1 MIPNQ
6 PHALLEPKAIDLLRA
21 QGIPYP
27 ECGVSHSAKEAVQ
40 VAERVGYPVVAKVV
54 SPDVLH
60 KSDAGGVAVGLE
72 NASQVREAYA
82 RVLSTVD
89 TRVPGARILGM
100 LICQQ
105 ALPGLEVIVGAL
117 KDPLFGPT
125 VMFGLG
131 GIFTEVLRDVSFR
144 IAPLDRRDAEEM
156 IEEIKGYPL
165 LAGVRGEKPRD
176 VDALVT
182 LLLQVSQLVMQRPD
196 IEELDLNPVRVYE
209 RGIQVLDV
217 RILSTP

>member
-1 MIPNQ
+1 
-6 PHALLEPKAIDLLRA
+6 
-21 QGIPYP
+21 
-27 ECGVSHSAKEAVQ
+27 
-40 VAERVGYPVVAKVV
+40 
-54 SPDVLH
+54 
-60 KSDAGGVAVGLE
+60 
-72 NASQVREAYA
+72 
-82 RVLSTVD
+82 
-89 TRVPGARILGM
+89 
-100 LICQQ
+100 
-105 ALPGLEVIVGAL
+105 
-117 KDPLFGPT
+117 
-125 VMFGLG
+125 MFGLG

-156 IEEIKGYPL
+156 VEEIKGYPL

-196 IEELDLNPVRVYE
+196 IQELDLNPVRVYE